1 MSTEIRILRPD
12 DEALLLRAAPG
23 VFDDPVR
30 PAWAREFLADA
41 RHLIA
46 VAIDEGSVVAM
57 ASGVLYVHPD
67 KPTELWVNELG
78 TAPTHR
84 GRGLA
89 KGVLGALLAR
99 ARERGCGE
107 AWVLTDLGNAAAKHV
122 YESLGG
128 EASPA
133 PQVMFSFRLPPD
145 LGSPT

>member
-67 KPTELWVNELG
+67 KPTELWVNEL
-78 TAPTHR
+78 APR
-84 GRGLA
+84 PRI
-89 KGVLGALLAR
+89 V
-99 ARERGCGE
+99 
-107 AWVLTDLGNAAAKHV
+107 AAA
-122 YESLGG
+122 SRRACSARCSRGPANGG
-128 EASPA
+128 AARRGS
-133 PQVMFSFRLPPD
+133 
-145 LGSPT
+145 SPTSAMPRRSTSTRASAERPLPRPR